1 MIFFFFQKNKN
12 KNKDDEVVS
21 PAEQASR
28 DFVNMSARDRKKLMK
43 KVIRKASEDQ
53 LKILRS

>member
-1 MIFFFFQKNKN
+1 MIFSFLRDKNKN
-12 KNKDDEVVS
+12 KKNDEKIS

-28 DFVNMSARDRKKLMK
+28 DFVNMKARDHKKLMK

-53 LKILRS
+53 MKILRS

>member
-1 MIFFFFQKNKN
+1 MIFSFWRNKG
-12 KNKDDEVVS
+12 KKDGGEIS

-28 DFVNMSARDRKKLMK
+28 DFVNMSAREHKKLMK

-53 LKILRS
+53 MKILRS

>member
-1 MIFFFFQKNKN
+1 MFFFFKKN

>member
-1 MIFFFFQKNKN
+1 MIFPFLKNKS
-12 KNKDDEVVS
+12 KNNDEDIS

-28 DFVNMSARDRKKLMK
+28 DFVNMKAKDHKKLMK

-53 LKILRS
+53 MKILNS

>member
-1 MIFFFFQKNKN
+1 MIFFFFKKNKN